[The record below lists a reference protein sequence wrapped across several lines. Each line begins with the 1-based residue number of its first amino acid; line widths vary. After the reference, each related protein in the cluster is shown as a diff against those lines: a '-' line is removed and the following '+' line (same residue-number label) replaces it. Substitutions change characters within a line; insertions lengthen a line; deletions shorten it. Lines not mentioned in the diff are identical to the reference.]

1 MIATRV
7 FVVASSPMNR
17 AGLRSM
23 LASVEG
29 AEVRVVGETTSP
41 TGPGPVFSEADV
53 VLVADEDLLEDTALA
68 DDGTQALVLLSDD
81 DQAVSKLRAL
91 PLRGWGVVPPDAPPE
106 ELAAAVAAAA
116 QGLIVVPKPLTGRL
130 LQEPA
135 AVVEELAEPLT
146 AREREVL
153 ELLSQGYSNR
163 LIAGELHISE
173 HTVKF
178 HISSLYAK
186 LAVNNR
192 AEAVS
197 QGARRGLISLYLS
210 AVSYQPSGEP
220 VTQPRFDSVAWS
232 EAVHQAVRF
241 QHLLRGCDQES

>member
-1 MIATRV
+1 MIPVRV
-7 FVVASSPMNR
+7 FVVAPVPVTR

-29 AEVRVVGETTSP
+29 TDVRVVGEAASSVGSEPATL
-41 TGPGPVFSEADV
+41 SEADV
-53 VLVADEDLLEDTALA
+53 VLLADEESLEETAIA
-68 DDGTQALVLLSDD
+68 EDGTQALVLISDD
-81 DQAVSKLRAL
+81 ELAVSRLRAL

-106 ELAAAVAAAA
+106 EIAAAVAAAA

-130 LQEPA
+130 LREPPA
-135 AVVEELAEPLT
+135 VEELSEPLT

-197 QGARRGLISLYLS
+197 QGARRGLISL
-210 AVSYQPSGEP
+210 
-220 VTQPRFDSVAWS
+220 
-232 EAVHQAVRF
+232 
-241 QHLLRGCDQES
+241 